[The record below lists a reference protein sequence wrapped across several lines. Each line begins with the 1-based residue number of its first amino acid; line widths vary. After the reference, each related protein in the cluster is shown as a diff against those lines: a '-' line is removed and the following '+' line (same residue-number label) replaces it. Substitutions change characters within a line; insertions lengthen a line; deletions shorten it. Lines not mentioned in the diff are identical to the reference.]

1 MLGCIV
7 DGSANS
13 AGELIDQLQKASP
26 ERRRE
31 MLDAAR
37 AAAGL
42 KTATD
47 IEIAQR
53 MEEAGRQS
61 VARRDHRLVLTPHG
75 FMDVDDQQLEA
86 KRTARN
92 R

>member
-13 AGELIDQLQKASP
+13 AGELIDQLQKA
-26 ERRRE
+26 
-31 MLDAAR
+31 
-37 AAAGL
+37 
-42 KTATD
+42 
-47 IEIAQR
+47 QR
-53 MEEAGRQS
+53 MEEARRQS